1 MIQYLNTQYQNLQE
15 VATKYKSSYNTDQP
29 FPHIYFEDFFNP
41 AFLNLVREEFPD
53 LSKLNT
59 FHYNNPNEKK
69 FASKGEADMGPNT
82 RQLIH
87 FLQSE
92 TFLKFLQELTSIK
105 ETLLGDPYLVG
116 GGLHEIKAGGL
127 LKVHAD
133 FNKHALTGLDRRLN
147 ILVYLNKDWKEEYG
161 GHFELWNRQMTNCA
175 KRILPT
181 FNTLA
186 MFSTTDTSY
195 HGHPDPLT
203 CPEGNSRKSIALYY
217 YSNGRPQHEIDPS
230 SVDHSTLFKARAGF
244 TGEVVDT
251 GSSWKEK
258 VKLFVPPIVY
268 KLKDKLTGK
277 ES

>member
-1 MIQYLNTQYQNLQE
+1 
-15 VATKYKSSYNTDQP
+15 
-29 FPHIYFEDFFNP
+29 
-41 AFLNLVREEFPD
+41 
-53 LSKLNT
+53 
-59 FHYNNPNEKK
+59 
-69 FASKGEADMGPNT
+69 
-82 RQLIH
+82 
-87 FLQSE
+87 
-92 TFLKFLQELTSIK
+92 
-105 ETLLGDPYLVG
+105 
-116 GGLHEIKAGGL
+116 
-127 LKVHAD
+127 
-133 FNKHALTGLDRRLN
+133 LN